1 MLHHWVVVSLLRTM
15 GTTVTATEAATTA
28 IVGDAMSMSR
38 AAGITTGTSDPIA
51 RTDARMTAGARST
64 DPEVCAAA

>member
-38 AAGITTGTSDPIA
+38 TTGTSDPIA